1 MLNATGIS
9 VHTYLNLNFQRTFRI
24 LPRFNRRQISWRE
37 PVLVDRSL
45 LPSETIHDMRMVL
58 ALSHVGNDVDSEVSD
73 HHDTLVGQSTIDHIN
88 KRLQTEQVLNIL

>member
-1 MLNATGIS
+1 MTILRIILRIFKFVFEKYTMFKLNKMLNATGIS

-45 LPSETIHDMRMVL
+45 LPSETIHDMRGPC
-58 ALSHVGNDVDSEVSD
+58 S
-73 HHDTLVGQSTIDHIN
+73 
-88 KRLQTEQVLNIL
+88 